1 MCPAWPIPHPSR
13 GALASKAHR
22 LVLPVPELCVRSMG
36 SCVPGW
42 LLALNNILPVIFT
55 CVVCLAVI
63 YSFLSP
69 SNIPRCECTTIY
81 PFSGRWTFG
90 SFPHMSCDE
99 WSCREHA
106 SGRHVLSFRL
116 DQRVGRC
123 LAFEDTAACMSQ
135 GLVSIGM
142 LSKHTGDFLLSHPPS
157 NNCPSLTSA
166 FLVGVWCCPAPLIS
180 S

>member
-1 MCPAWPIPHPSR
+1 MSHMGYCFPSSGHLRGMSKMLLHMFIHIHTHSHTCPCTHICTFTPLHTHIPLHTHLQQARGPSEEAPLCPAWPIPHPSR

-81 PFSGRWTFG
+81 
-90 SFPHMSCDE
+90 
-99 WSCREHA
+99 
-106 SGRHVLSFRL
+106 LSIVQPM
-116 DQRVGRC
+116 DIRV
-123 LAFEDTAACMSQ
+123 
-135 GLVSIGM
+135 VSTHE
-142 LSKHTGDFLLSHPPS
+142 L
-157 NNCPSLTSA
+157 
-166 FLVGVWCCPAPLIS
+166 
-180 S
+180 